1 MAKPYDEMSLR
12 EKCEVASRQEK
23 ENPPTKKKKSAAD
36 IEALRWREMFQAA
49 LTGFASRTFPNSMQ
63 AQTVIES
70 ATQCADLGLREF
82 YARYE
87 REK

>member
-1 MAKPYDEMSLR
+1 MATAP
-12 EKCEVASRQEK
+12 
-23 ENPPTKKKKSAAD
+23 KKSAAD

-49 LTGFASRTFPNSMQ
+49 LTGFASRTFPNSKEASQ
-63 AQTVIES
+63 VISS

>member
-1 MAKPYDEMSLR
+1 MGNPGKDFTEGEGWETLR
-12 EKCEVASRQEK
+12 KDSKVS
-23 ENPPTKKKKSAAD
+23 PTKRKSAAD

-49 LTGFASRTFPNSMQ
+49 LTGFASRTFPNSKEASQ
-63 AQTVIES
+63 VIAS

>member
-1 MAKPYDEMSLR
+1 MP
-12 EKCEVASRQEK
+12 
-23 ENPPTKKKKSAAD
+23 KKKASD

-49 LTGFASRTFPNSMQ
+49 ITGICTDAEATTQNAVTTA
-63 AQTVIES
+63 AQV
-70 ATQCADLGLREF
+70 ADLGLREF

>member
-1 MAKPYDEMSLR
+1 MAPIQR
-12 EKCEVASRQEK
+12 
-23 ENPPTKKKKSAAD
+23 KSAAD

-49 LTGFASRTFPNSMQ
+49 LSCPLHHGNASETVNYA
-63 AQTVIES
+63 AQV
-70 ATQCADLGLREF
+70 ADLSIRKF